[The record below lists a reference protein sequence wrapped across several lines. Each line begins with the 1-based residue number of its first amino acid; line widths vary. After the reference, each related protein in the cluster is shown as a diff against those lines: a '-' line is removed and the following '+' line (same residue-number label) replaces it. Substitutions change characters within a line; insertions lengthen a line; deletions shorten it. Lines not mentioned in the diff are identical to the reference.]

1 MSASI
6 WEQCGSLLSSSS
18 LLPGPHASSAAQFH
32 TSSSQ
37 LSQQLPAAP
46 ALPVAAAL
54 DLISDFRANDGCSW
68 PKLNVAPKS
77 SDVDLVLDSSGAI
90 LPSNI
95 AKFLRPYQLDGV
107 KFVYSHFARG
117 QGCILADDMG
127 LGKTVQTIAFL
138 YVVLNKSG
146 TLADEDALNLRNQES
161 PKVLL
166 VMPASVMYQW
176 QSELD
181 NWMCCSVC
189 MFHGSAP
196 TVTLAPSL
204 FVCLFVRLFV
214 RSFVCLFVSL
224 FVCFFVCLFLCLI
237 V

>member
-1 MSASI
+1 
-6 WEQCGSLLSSSS
+6 
-18 LLPGPHASSAAQFH
+18 LLPAPHASSAAQFH

-77 SDVDLVLDSSGAI
+77 SDIDLVLDSSGTI

-117 QGCILADDMG
+117 HGCILADDMG

-138 YVVLNKSG
+138 CVVLNKSG

-196 TVTLAPSL
+196 TVTLAPRL
-204 FVCLFVRLFV
+204 FVPSLVFMFVDMFVCFTLCLFVIM
-214 RSFVCLFVSL
+214 C
-224 FVCFFVCLFLCLI
+224 VCFFLYLHR
-237 V
+237 